1 MVVPYNA
8 PDYPRQQPTMDG
20 FVTDFISEFTH
31 EMGRQPTYEEYSQI
45 MTGYMPAQMPVL
57 STLARGFAT
66 FDHWFC
72 EVPSQTFPNRSFF
85 HSATASGYVLD
96 YPPIDAFP
104 IHNTAETL
112 FNRLEAKG
120 LTWCVYCDAPS
131 PASFTGLM
139 TCILNC
145 GGRVHRIQ
153 AQKYTVFRLRTATID
168 FSENPISG
176 KK

>member
-1 MVVPYNA
+1 
-8 PDYPRQQPTMDG
+8 
-20 FVTDFISEFTH
+20 
-31 EMGRQPTYEEYSQI
+31 
-45 MTGYMPAQMPVL
+45 MTGYTPAQMPVL

-85 HSATASGYVLD
+85 HSATSSSYVLD

-131 PASFTGLM
+131 PASFTGL
-139 TCILNC
+139 I
-145 GGRVHRIQ
+145 H
-153 AQKYTVFRLRTATID
+153 APRLRGRFKTNFKTVAD
-168 FSENPISG
+168 FLEDASAGRLPTYAFIEPNLNRSTS
-176 KK
+176 